1 MTSKKVD
8 YPAKLV
14 GYRIDVVN
22 DRIVLFEDIPV
33 LFNDKELERRIG
45 TYRALDAAGG
55 IPYTFELF
63 SLEDL
68 EAAMAGIRADLEQQ
82 LAQVKGWWQERR
94 KREPEPVP
102 DYWADAVLDA
112 TQLARVYFMEQGNK
126 AALKRLP
133 RAQSIATLQNWRR
146 VGDKFDTW
154 LMPSST
160 GSGRVYMVNGRCS
173 CPDRVAWCKHRI
185 ARALAKRA
193 EAILKEDN
201 GKGNGH
207 DAPAPAPVEEQL
219 ASQPQPGT
227 VPLNGDAQRIDLTV
241 AYRSNEAKSLAHV
254 NANGKLIRFKADGE
268 EVAPPVQTMPDLYRW
283 LQEHGY
289 TPNDFKW
296 LGWERGL
303 RHRRQSYVREVA
315 A

>member
-33 LFNDKELERRIG
+33 LFNDAELERRIG
-45 TYRALDAAGG
+45 TYRALEAAGA

-68 EAAMAGIRADLEQQ
+68 DAAKADVQADLERQ
-82 LAQVKGWWQERR
+82 LAQVRDWWQERR

-102 DYWADAVLDA
+102 DRWADAVLQA
-112 TQLARVYFMEQGNK
+112 MSLAQAYFLEHGDR
-126 AALKRLP
+126 ASLKRLP
-133 RAQSIATLQNWRR
+133 RAQAIAERQNWRQ
-146 VGDKFDTW
+146 VGDKADTW

-173 CPDRVAWCKHRI
+173 CPDPVVWCKHRI

-201 GKGNGH
+201 GSR
-207 DAPAPAPVEEQL
+207 DAQVTEAPVETEGVY
-219 ASQPQPGT
+219 QPPIGT
-227 VPLNGDAQRIDLTV
+227 APLNGDARRIDLTV

-254 NANGKLIRFKADGE
+254 NANGQLIGFKADGE
-268 EVAPPVQTMPDLYRW
+268 EVSPPVQTMPELYRW
-283 LQEHGY
+283 LQEHDY

-296 LGWERGL
+296 LGWEHGL
-303 RHRRQSYVREVA
+303 RHRRQSYTREVA